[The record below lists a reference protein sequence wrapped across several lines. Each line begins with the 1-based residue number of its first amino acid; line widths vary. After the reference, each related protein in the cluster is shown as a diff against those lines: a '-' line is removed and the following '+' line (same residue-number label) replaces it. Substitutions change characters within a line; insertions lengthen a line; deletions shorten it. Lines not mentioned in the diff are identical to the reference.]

1 MSRIGKEPIT
11 IPAGVTVESKDQI
24 LTVKGSKG
32 ELTQAIYPGIELT
45 IEDNTIV
52 VERKNNSKILRAMHG
67 TLRAITANMIE
78 GVSNGYTKSLL
89 IEGVGFKG
97 VLKGR
102 VLVLSLGYSHEIN
115 FDIPEGVEI
124 TLEGNGTEVVITG
137 YDKQKVGQSAA
148 QIRSYYKAE
157 PYKGKG
163 VRYKDETIRRKAG
176 KAVA

>member
-1 MSRIGKEPIT
+1 MSRVGKNPIS
-11 IPAGVTVESKDQI
+11 IPSGVTVEVKGQV
-24 LTVKGSKG
+24 LTVKGAKG
-32 ELTQAIYPGIELT
+32 ELTQDIPSGIDIT
-45 IEDNTIV
+45 VEDGSITV
-52 VERKNNSKILRAMHG
+52 DRKNNSKRLRALHG
-67 TLRAITANMIE
+67 TLRSLAANMVQ
-78 GVSNGYTKSLL
+78 GVSEGYKKELA

-102 VLVLSLGYSHEIN
+102 ELVLSLGYSHDIN
-115 FDIPEGVEI
+115 FKIPEGVEI
-124 TLEGNGTEVVITG
+124 AAESGGTEIVITG
-137 YDKQKVGQSAA
+137 YDKQQVGQAAA

>member
-1 MSRIGKEPIT
+1 MSRIGKEPVS
-11 IPAGVTVESKDQI
+11 IPSGVTVECKDQV
-24 LTVKGSKG
+24 LNVKGAKG
-32 ELTQAIYPGIELT
+32 ELTQNIPMGIELKV
-45 IEDNTIV
+45 EDNSVV
-52 VERKNNSKILRAMHG
+52 VERKNNSKQLRALHG
-67 TLRAITANMIE
+67 TIRSIAFNMIE

-102 VLVLSLGYSHEIN
+102 ELVLSLGYSHEIN
-115 FDIPEGVEI
+115 YQIPEGVEI
-124 TLEGNGTEVVITG
+124 TLEGNGTEVIING
-137 YDKQKVGQSAA
+137 YDKQKVGQAAA

>member
-1 MSRIGKEPIT
+1 MSRVGKNPVS
-11 IPAGVTVESKDQI
+11 IPSGVTVEVKDQI
-24 LTVKGSKG
+24 LTVKGAKG
-32 ELTQAIYPGIELT
+32 ELTQPIPTGIEITVEEGTLT
-45 IEDNTIV
+45 VD
-52 VERKNNSKILRAMHG
+52 RKNNSKPLRALHG
-67 TLRAITANMIE
+67 TLRALAANMIT
-78 GVSNGYTKSLL
+78 GVSEGYKKELA

-102 VLVLSLGYSHEIN
+102 ELVLSLGYSHEIN
-115 FDIPEGVEI
+115 FKIPDGVEI
-124 TLEGNGTEVVITG
+124 AAEGNGTEIVITG
-137 YDKQKVGQSAA
+137 FDKQKVGQAAA

>member
-1 MSRIGKEPIT
+1 MSRIGKEPVS
-11 IPAGVTVESKDQI
+11 IPAGVSVECHNQLIK
-24 LTVKGSKG
+24 VKGAKG
-32 ELTQAIYPGIELT
+32 ELTRIVPPGIEVKV
-45 IEDNTIV
+45 EDNSVV
-52 VERKNNSKILRAMHG
+52 VERKNNSKNLRALHG
-67 TLRAITANMIE
+67 TLRALTANMIK
-78 GVSNGYTKSLL
+78 GVSDGYTKSLL

-102 VLVLSLGYSHEIN
+102 ELVLSLGYSHEIN
-115 FDIPEGVEI
+115 FQIPEGVEI
-124 TLEGNGTEVVITG
+124 TLEGNGTEVIITG
-137 YDKQKVGQSAA
+137 YDKQVVGQAAA

>member
-1 MSRIGKEPIT
+1 MSRIGKEPVS
-11 IPAGVTVESKDQI
+11 IPAGVSVECTNRIIK
-24 LTVKGSKG
+24 VKGAKG
-32 ELTQAIYPGIELT
+32 ELTRQLPPGIDVKV
-45 IEDNTIV
+45 EDNSVV
-52 VERKNNSKILRAMHG
+52 VERKSNSKNLRALHG
-67 TLRAITANMIE
+67 TLRALTANMIK
-78 GVSNGYTKSLL
+78 GVSEGYSKSLL

-102 VLVLSLGYSHEIN
+102 ELVLSLGYSHDIN
-115 FDIPEGVEI
+115 YQIPEGVEI
-124 TLEGNGTEVVITG
+124 TLDGNGTEVIIKG
-137 YDKQKVGQSAA
+137 YDKQVVGQAAA

>member
-1 MSRIGKEPIT
+1 MSRIGKEPVS
-11 IPAGVTVESKDQI
+11 IPSGVTVECQDQVLKI
-24 LTVKGSKG
+24 KGAKG
-32 ELTQAIYPGIELT
+32 ELTQEVPMGIELKV
-45 IEDNTIV
+45 EDNQIT
-52 VERKNNSKILRAMHG
+52 VERKNNSKRLRALHG
-67 TLRAITANMIE
+67 TLRALAANMVE

-137 YDKQKVGQSAA
+137 YDKQKVGQAAA

>member
-1 MSRIGKEPIT
+1 MSRVGKNPVS
-11 IPAGVTVESKDQI
+11 IPSGVTVEVKDNV

-32 ELTQAIYPGIELT
+32 ELTQDIPVGIEVT
-45 IEDNTIV
+45 VEDGTV
-52 VERKNNSKILRAMHG
+52 TVDRKNNSKRLRALHG
-67 TLRAITANMIE
+67 TIRALAANMIQ
-78 GVSNGYTKSLL
+78 GVSEGYKKELA

-97 VLKGR
+97 ILKGR
-102 VLVLSLGYSHEIN
+102 ELVLSLGYSHEIN
-115 FDIPEGVEI
+115 FQIPEGVEI
-124 TLEGNGTEVVITG
+124 AAEGNGTEIIITG
-137 YDKQKVGQSAA
+137 YDKQQVGQAAA